1 MCSAIAGTFL
11 IMLQFMNDL
20 SPMYTTDGG
29 IVKEFE
35 TVHEGVIR
43 YQVDVLVY
51 SYALERFAS

>member
-1 MCSAIAGTFL
+1 
-11 IMLQFMNDL
+11 MNDL